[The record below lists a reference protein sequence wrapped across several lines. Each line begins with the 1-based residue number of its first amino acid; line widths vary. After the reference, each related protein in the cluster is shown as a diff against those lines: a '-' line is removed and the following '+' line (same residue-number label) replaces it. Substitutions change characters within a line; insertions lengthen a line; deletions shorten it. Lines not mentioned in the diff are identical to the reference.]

1 MTPERTQKIKKV
13 ITQRQKGIIVL
24 EDIHDP
30 HNAQAVF
37 RTCDCLGFQQVYV
50 IFEKERVFNPI
61 RLGKLSSSSANKWL
75 DFKVFNSSKECFE
88 ELKSLGYT
96 IYATALS
103 DKSRSIHDINFVENH
118 NPNIALVM
126 GNEHS
131 GISEIAFEYADQ
143 LINIPMQ
150 GMVQSLN
157 LSVTAAMVLFEI
169 SRQRHA
175 QGINN
180 YLLDSLEKSLLEK
193 SYMDRA

>member
-1 MTPERTQKIKKV
+1 MTPERLEKIKKV
-13 ITQRQKGIIVL
+13 TKHRQKGIVVL

-37 RTCDCLGFQQVYV
+37 RTCDCLGFQNIYV
-50 IFEKERVFNPI
+50 IFEKERSFNPV

-75 DFKVFNSSKECFE
+75 DFKIFKSSKECFE
-88 ELKSLGYT
+88 ELKILGYK
-96 IYATALS
+96 IYATAL
-103 DKSRSIHDINFVENH
+103 DEKSKSIFDVDFVENN

-131 GISEIAFEYADQ
+131 GISDIAFDYADQ

-157 LSVTAAMVLFEI
+157 LSVTAAMVLYEI
-169 SRQRHA
+169 SRQR
-175 QGINN
+175 QLRGISEFF
-180 YLLDSLEKSLLEK
+180 LDDIEKSILEKSFV
-193 SYMDRA
+193 DRA